1 MADVLSQ
8 SQIDALLKSMQG
20 SGPEEEVQAVEQK
33 TEAEETKYSKYD
45 FYSPRKFTKDKMK
58 ILNSVFENYA
68 RILTSQVNGIFR
80 VLTDITVLEVQE
92 RRYYEFVNSLHE
104 NDSITMANAEIQD
117 KIKNSVPLMLHV
129 TPGLVITLINHMLG
143 GGDEIVR
150 VPPDIDGLMAEGGY
164 IAQAEEGPRND
175 VGEGGHKLHRAH
187 PRQFSAGGEI
197 GEQDTQK
204 GSSGGRHSGIDQAV
218 AKGAPLR
225 AGQISPVFQRK
236 CECAAGGV
244 GEGGEQNHAVF
255 QRHDSEKEHRG
266 APSQE
271 GNGTGGG
278 VGRGNSGVPSVHADA
293 LFLLHGAA
301 VAVESRRCC
310 GDHHD
315 ADSRSPSQI
324 RGGDHLEVGLCGQDT
339 KASANNDGRAEI
351 RQIHGKEHQ
360 QNGEQ
365 CGTYQGKN
373 HMPQGLP
380 GRGAQIP
387 GGKDQTGVQVVEGG
401 EEHQC
406 GKGDAPDDLEDDHAV
421 PAVWVDAEPQELMS
435 DDPSPVS
442 CTNVGRG

>member
-1 MADVLSQ
+1 MF
-8 SQIDALLKSMQG
+8 QIGIQG
-20 SGPEEEVQAVEQK
+20 GKVGVGTLIGQRDLPEEHVQDQN
-33 TEAEETKYSKYD
+33 
-45 FYSPRKFTKDKMK
+45 PR
-58 ILNSVFENYA
+58 
-68 RILTSQVNGIFR
+68 R
-80 VLTDITVLEVQE
+80 
-92 RRYYEFVNSLHE
+92 
-104 NDSITMANAEIQD
+104 
-117 KIKNSVPLMLHV
+117 
-129 TPGLVITLINHMLG
+129 
-143 GGDEIVR
+143 
-150 VPPDIDGLMAEGGY
+150 PPDIDGLMAEGGY

-244 GEGGEQNHAVF
+244 GEGGEQDHAVF

-387 GGKDQTGVQVVEGG
+387 GGEDQPGVQVVEGG

-435 DDPSPVS
+435 DDPSPAKEHDIGQRRDKRRGDHGQQKAAPDEGAAASPQCVYIQRDEEGEGHAAERREGGHKKAVPDQTRVFFGKKGLIVFQRKLS
-442 CTNVGRG
+442 VPEQAGGHHGDDGIEDKEGYAGQHQEQEHTVQTGGRPVAQRGR